1 MPRSIREVLDQLQ
14 EIDSHVEDI
23 AARADR
29 GTDLHTMAYAIHN
42 LITCVRDIA
51 ESLPAAR

>member
-14 EIDSHVEDI
+14 DIDEHVEDI
-23 AARADR
+23 AVRTQR
-29 GTDLHTMAYAIHN
+29 GTDMHTLAYTIHS
-42 LITCVRDIA
+42 LVACVRDIA